1 MIRSITIL
9 LSVVGLCVGLWAVA
23 TADERKPDI
32 PLARP
37 ASVNPFAR
45 GVAALGVIEPAER
58 TVGLVAPEPGLVM
71 EVLVKVGDLVE
82 AGSPLFLLDARRLDA
97 DLIRARAAVAA
108 GETEVARWHAL
119 PRPEDLPPLE
129 AALAAAKAG
138 VQDREEQ
145 LALTRQASQRGS
157 GTDRDISRAGYL
169 LEAAKADAQRSQAEL
184 DRTKAGGWRPDLT
197 IAEARLAGLKAEVE
211 ALTLLKDRLTVRAPR
226 AGRIIRRQVEPGE
239 FASTDSTR
247 PALLLADLDRLHVRA
262 QVDEEDIALITAAAS
277 RGPVRAV
284 AMTRGAMVMELPLE
298 FDRIEPF
305 ARPKTDLMGINSERV
320 DTRVIDV
327 VFRVS
332 TLPVQPV
339 FPGQAVDV
347 FVDEGG
353 PAAR

>member
-1 MIRSITIL
+1 MIRSATIF
-9 LSVVGLCVGLWAVA
+9 LSVVGLAVGLWAVA

-71 EVLVKVGDLVE
+71 QVLVKVGDKVE
-82 AGSPLFLLDARRLDA
+82 AGAPLLVLDSRRLDA
-97 DLIRARAAVAA
+97 DLVRARAAVAA
-108 GETEVARWHAL
+108 GEAEVARWHAL

-129 AALAAAKAG
+129 AAVTAARAA

-145 LALTRQASQRGS
+145 LALTRQAFQRGS
-157 GTDRDISRAGYL
+157 GTDRDISRATFA

-184 DRTKAGGWRPDLT
+184 ERARAGGWRPDLT
-197 IAEARLAGLKAEVE
+197 IAEAKLAGLRAEVE
-211 ALTLLKDRLTVRAPR
+211 ALTLLKERLTVRSPR
-226 AGRIIRRQVEPGE
+226 AGRIIRRQVEAGE

-247 PALLLADLDRLHVRA
+247 PALLLADLEHLHVRA

-305 ARPKTDLMGINSERV
+305 ARPKTDLMGVNAERV
-320 DTRVIDV
+320 DTRVVDV
-327 VFRVS
+327 VFRVAGA
-332 TLPVQPV
+332 PAQQV

-353 PAAR
+353 AP